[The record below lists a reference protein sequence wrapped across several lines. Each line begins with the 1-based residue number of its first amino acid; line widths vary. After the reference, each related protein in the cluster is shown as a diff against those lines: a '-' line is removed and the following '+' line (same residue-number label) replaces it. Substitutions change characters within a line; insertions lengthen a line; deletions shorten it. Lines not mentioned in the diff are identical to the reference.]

1 MRVLSIVGARPQFIK
16 LAPIVR
22 EIDSQNQA
30 GKIFISHTTVHTGQH
45 YDYDMSQ
52 VFFDQLGLPSP
63 DHHLGVGSATHGEQ
77 TAEILRLT
85 EKVLNDEKPE
95 MVLVY
100 GDTNSTL
107 AGALAAS
114 KMHIP
119 VAHIEA
125 GLRSFNRMMPEETN
139 RVLVDHVSDILFCPT
154 ETAVSNLRTEGF
166 RNISNDGRLI
176 EGAIDRKSINTPN
189 VINVGD
195 VMFDVLLMSLYISE
209 RQSQALD
216 DLHLESSSYL
226 LATIHRAESTDDLGR
241 LQRIL
246 MSLAILSE
254 EVRVVLPLHPRT
266 RAAMSRLENMP
277 FPIDDPPFETI
288 SPVGYFDM
296 LWLEKHARAVL
307 TDSGGVQKEAFWLGV
322 PCITVREQTE
332 WVETVE
338 SGWNVLVGSDT
349 KSIVDAAMLS
359 DSPSGER
366 IPYFG
371 NGRTAE
377 TIVGIL
383 G

>member
-22 EIDSQNQA
+22 EIGSQNQT
-30 GKIFISHTTVHTGQH
+30 GKNFISHTTVHTGQH

-63 DHHLGVGSATHGEQ
+63 DHHLGVGSASHGEQ

-359 DSPSGER
+359 DRPSGER

-383 G
+383 R